1 MLAGRRGAGMPRAT
15 WLEQRSSGV
24 LMACGGHDWGNAELV
39 MNGVSFC
46 QAPYY
51 PVFPE
56 ISPRHQF
63 IPRNP
68 VKLSYLVRLRR
79 SLFGVPTHDH
89 GGEYETLL
97 NTDPG

>member
-1 MLAGRRGAGMPRAT
+1 
-15 WLEQRSSGV
+15 
-24 LMACGGHDWGNAELV
+24 MACGGHDWGNAELV